1 MFLLTCI
8 PGTRDEVIAVSQLFG
23 EKRLLLGTN
32 ATETA
37 FKAEPLADF
46 EIIHI
51 AAHWDCVREIP
62 RRGRARS
69 RK

>member
-1 MFLLTCI
+1 MQPPLI
-8 PGTRDEVIAVSQLFG
+8 IRIGTGIVKRVKAAKQLFG

-37 FKAEPLADF
+37 FRAEPLADF

-51 AAHWDCVREIP
+51 AVT
-62 RRGRARS
+62 
-69 RK
+69 